1 MTFQVSDT
9 NVSSKEIRRTALHHA
24 WLSFPLG
31 SVIIA
36 LTINLVS
43 GLAK

>member
-1 MTFQVSDT
+1 L
-9 NVSSKEIRRTALHHA
+9 RHA

-31 SVIIA
+31 VVIISA
-36 LTINLVS
+36 SINLVA

>member
-9 NVSSKEIRRTALHHA
+9 NIESKQIRRMALRHA
-24 WLSFPLG
+24 WLSYPLG
-31 SVIIA
+31 VVIIPA
-36 LTINLVS
+36 SINLVA

>member
-9 NVSSKEIRRTALHHA
+9 NIESKQIRAMALRHA
-24 WLSFPLG
+24 WLSYPLG
-31 SVIIA
+31 VVIIA
-36 LTINLVS
+36 ASINLVA